1 MSQPLSLICNMR
13 LIAAYLTGL
22 LGELTI
28 YGQFEKEKQEEKE
41 LSRKEDFLRIA
52 LDAESN
58 RRTQS
63 ISN

>member
-13 LIAAYLTGL
+13 LIVAYLTGL

-28 YGQFEKEKQEEKE
+28 CGQFEKEKQEEKE
-41 LSRKEDFLRIA
+41 LSRKENFLRIA